1 MRPQSRALRL
11 LAVVAALSAAVA
23 VFAAC
28 DDSSDPL
35 ANRATV
41 QAELLAPPNVPGPI
55 TRAPAHVVVNL
66 QVVEKQVEIAPGV
79 TYPVWTFNG
88 SVPGPMIRV
97 RVQDQVEIQLHNPDG
112 STVAHNID
120 LHAVNGPGGGAGATN
135 VKPGEQAGFF
145 FEAKAPGLYVYHCAA
160 GIVADH
166 IANGMYGAILVEPE
180 TGMSKVDH
188 EYYVGQSELYTTG
201 ATGDTGL
208 QELDMDKLLAE
219 HPEYVVFDGN
229 TKALQGNGALHSRTG
244 ETVRIYLANGGPNL
258 VSSFHVIGE
267 IFDKVYELG
276 SLRAPN
282 PIPDVQTV
290 TVPAGGSAIV
300 EFKTDVAGDYRLVD
314 HSLSR
319 VSKGALGILTVTGE
333 YDTSIFRTASGAPAG
348 DGHGGTPTA
357 TATAAPAGPLITGEG
372 TINLRDNLFAPK
384 DFRVQAGKQVVL
396 DLPNRGKVPHNMR
409 ITGPDNAFD
418 TGDDAV
424 SVPELVKAGED
435 GKLTWQVPAT
445 TGTYKFRCDIHPVE
459 MTGTI
464 TVE

>member
-1 MRPQSRALRL
+1 MRAQPRALRL

-23 VFAAC
+23 LFAAC

-35 ANRATV
+35 DNLATV
-41 QAELLAPPNVPGPI
+41 QAELVAPPGVPGAI
-55 TRAPAHVVVNL
+55 KRGPAHVVVDL
-66 QVVEKQVEIAPGV
+66 SVEEKQVEIAPGV

-97 RVQDQVEIQLHNPDG
+97 RVQDQVEIRLHNPEG

-120 LHAVNGPGGGAGATN
+120 LHAVNGPGGGAGATT
-135 VKPGEQAGFF
+135 VKPGEHAGFF

-229 TKALQGNGALHSRTG
+229 TKALQGTGALHSRTG
-244 ETVRIYLANGGPNL
+244 ETVRLYLANGGPNL

-333 YDTSIFRTASGAPAG
+333 FDTSIFRPASGAPAG

-357 TATAAPAGPLITGEG
+357 TATAAPTGPLITGEG

-384 DFRVQAGKQVVL
+384 DFRVQAGQEVIF

-409 ITGPDNAFD
+409 IAGPDGGFD

-435 GKLTWQVPAT
+435 GKLTWAVPAT
-445 TGTYKFRCDIHPVE
+445 TGLYKFRCDIHPVE